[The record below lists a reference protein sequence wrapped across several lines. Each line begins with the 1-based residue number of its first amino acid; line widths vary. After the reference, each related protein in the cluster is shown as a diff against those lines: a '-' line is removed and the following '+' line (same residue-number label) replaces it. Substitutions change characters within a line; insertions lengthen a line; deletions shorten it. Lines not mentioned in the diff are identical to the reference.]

1 MNTGINEFNVSI
13 ANSANKEAKVL
24 NDLKHTKNEKELKKV
39 CNDFEAFFMQQIM
52 DISLKNTKVAGE
64 GTGSEIIK
72 GMYTESLSRQS
83 AGSLGLSTMLFQF
96 LSEKSKGER

>member
-1 MNTGINEFNVSI
+1 MNAGINEFNVSML
-13 ANSANKEAKVL
+13 NNTNKETKTVS
-24 NDLKHTKNEKELKKV
+24 DLKHTKNEKELKKV

-52 DISLKNTKVAGE
+52 DISLKSTHVAGE

-83 AGSLGLSTMLFQF
+83 SGTLGISSMLFKF
-96 LSEKSKGER
+96 LSEKEKGDR

>member
-1 MNTGINEFNVSI
+1 MNTQLNTFNVTM
-13 ANSANKEAKVL
+13 ANNTNKETQVL

-52 DISLKNTKVAGE
+52 DISLKNTNVAGE

-83 AGSLGLSTMLFQF
+83 AGTLGISSMLFQF
-96 LSEKSKGER
+96 LSEKGKGAK

>member
-1 MNTGINEFNVSI
+1 MNTGMNLFNVTM
-13 ANSANKEAKVL
+13 ANSTNKETKVL

-39 CNDFEAFFMQQIM
+39 CDDFEAFFMQQIM
-52 DISLKNTKVAGE
+52 DISLKSTKIAGE

-83 AGSLGLSTMLFQF
+83 AGTLGISTMLFQF
-96 LSEKSKGER
+96 LSEKEKGAK

>member
-1 MNTGINEFNVSI
+1 MNAGMNDFSVSMLTN
-13 ANSANKEAKVL
+13 ANQANKTV

-72 GMYTESLSRQS
+72 GMYTESLARQS
-83 AGSLGLSTMLFQF
+83 SGTLGISSMLFKF
-96 LSEKSKGER
+96 LSEKEKGDK

>member
-1 MNTGINEFNVSI
+1 MNTQLNTFNVTM
-13 ANSANKEAKVL
+13 AHNTNSETKVL

-39 CNDFEAFFMQQIM
+39 CNEFEAFFMQQIM
-52 DISLKNTKVAGE
+52 DISLKNTNVAGE

-83 AGSLGLSTMLFQF
+83 AGTLGISSMLFQF
-96 LSEKSKGER
+96 LSEKGKGAK

>member
-1 MNTGINEFNVSI
+1 MNTGMNLFNVTM
-13 ANSANKEAKVL
+13 ANSTNKETKVL

-39 CNDFEAFFMQQIM
+39 CDDFEAFFMQQIM

-83 AGSLGLSTMLFQF
+83 AGTLGISTMLFQF
-96 LSEKSKGER
+96 LSEKEKGAK